1 MALTRTTGD
10 GLRQIDGEPLRIS
23 ISEAMNRAP
32 RMPACPEKPTWDE
45 NGYVYANTELGAI
58 FPCQSENDRIMHTH
72 TMSGHCFVW
81 NYPNM
86 TYEDGFRLF
95 SYRSPDDW
103 ARVSIQA
110 RTLDTCRD
118 GSGSRMYCGNWQD
131 MAKARTVRLLDGEE
145 LVLLDFDKGYF
156 YGPTAIDPA
165 IAEAMK
171 ADVMNWWNGLPLVD
185 VPELSS

>member
-1 MALTRTTGD
+1 MVLTRTTGN
-10 GLRQIDGEPLRIS
+10 GLHMIDGEPLAMDIA
-23 ISEAMNRAP
+23 EAMRIAP
-32 RMPACPEKPTWDE
+32 DMPTCPTEPTWDD
-45 NGYVYANTELGAI
+45 NGYVYMNSDLGGI
-58 FPCQSENDRIMHTH
+58 FPCQSEHDRIMHTH

-95 SYRSPDDW
+95 TYRSLDNW

-110 RTLDTCRD
+110 RTLESCQD

-131 MAKARTVRLLDGEE
+131 IAKHNTVRNLDGEN

-156 YGPTAIDPA
+156 YGPTAID
-165 IAEAMK
+165 AETAQRMK
-171 ADVMNWWNGLPLVD
+171 DDVLNWWNGLPLVD
-185 VPELSS
+185 VPELDG